1 MRNSIFNELIE
12 GGLLNENQL
21 MECQE
26 EERTTGKPIDKVLRE
41 KGYVSEEDFLKALSS
56 QLHIN
61 FVEDLEEFST
71 PEKFVDSVPAQFE
84 RTYNLVA
91 IDEEPEGLACV
102 EDGGDMV
109 PLPIVDWKAGMNLC
123 STPGS
128 GAGRDP
134 GEEMPRAA
142 VLVTF
147 ASKAENEGTLTGDP
161 IVPGDNIRDS

>member
-61 FVEDLEEFST
+61 FVEDLEGRVTLESQ
-71 PEKFVDSVPAQFE
+71 DSIFHFKM
-84 RTYNLVA
+84 
-91 IDEEPEGLACV
+91 I
-102 EDGGDMV
+102 
-109 PLPIVDWKAGMNLC
+109 
-123 STPGS
+123 
-128 GAGRDP
+128 
-134 GEEMPRAA
+134 
-142 VLVTF
+142 
-147 ASKAENEGTLTGDP
+147 
-161 IVPGDNIRDS
+161 